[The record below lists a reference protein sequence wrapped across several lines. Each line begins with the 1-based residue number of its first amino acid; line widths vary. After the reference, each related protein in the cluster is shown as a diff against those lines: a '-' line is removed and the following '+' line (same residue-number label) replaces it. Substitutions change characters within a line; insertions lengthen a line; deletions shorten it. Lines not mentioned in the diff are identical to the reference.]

1 MKNAIKPSQ
10 DDSKEGISE
19 VVKTAEKGISPIKAF
34 WTKFTNDWCFNLS
47 AMLAYNLLLAMF
59 PIIVAIVSILGLFL
73 SGLNPN
79 AENQLIQQ
87 IANVFPS
94 SISSQ
99 EALKPALNQLA
110 HDSGILGY
118 IAIILAV
125 FGGSRLFISLE
136 ACFGI
141 IYHVRQRPIIKQNL
155 MAIGMLLVFVL
166 LVPIMIV
173 AASGPAFVLSIL
185 HNTPLAQV
193 PGVNIIFSLGGIIGT
208 LISSWILFQVIYMV
222 VPNQHIS
229 FRNAVLGAIIAA
241 VGLSIYL
248 PLFPLYAANF
258 LKGFAGPTGLFV
270 ILLVFLYYFALIIL
284 IGAEVNAFFAEKIQA
299 TPVDLVSMVHIVTS
313 HLPKNQED
321 KEKQAP
327 PSHKDAPTGDVAE
340 KTGIEN
346 APGNG
351 KHDTAGITTAAAA
364 EPSSAK
370 TTSGQPSTT
379 SPAQSKNKHN
389 KHDKEKEHTTPTS
402 SKTAVVAEAVA
413 GTGLAFLVE
422 WLRLRRKR

>member
-1 MKNAIKPSQ
+1 MKNATKPSQ

-19 VVKTAEKGISPIKAF
+19 VVKTAEKRISPIRAF

-73 SGLNPN
+73 SGLNPD
-79 AENQLIQQ
+79 AQNQLIQQ

-155 MAIGMLLVFVL
+155 MAIGMLLIFIL

-284 IGAEVNAFFAEKIQA
+284 IGAEVNA
-299 TPVDLVSMVHIVTS
+299 
-313 HLPKNQED
+313 
-321 KEKQAP
+321 
-327 PSHKDAPTGDVAE
+327 
-340 KTGIEN
+340 
-346 APGNG
+346 
-351 KHDTAGITTAAAA
+351 
-364 EPSSAK
+364 
-370 TTSGQPSTT
+370 
-379 SPAQSKNKHN
+379 
-389 KHDKEKEHTTPTS
+389 
-402 SKTAVVAEAVA
+402 
-413 GTGLAFLVE
+413 
-422 WLRLRRKR
+422 

>member
-1 MKNAIKPSQ
+1 
-10 DDSKEGISE
+10 
-19 VVKTAEKGISPIKAF
+19 
-34 WTKFTNDWCFNLS
+34 
-47 AMLAYNLLLAMF
+47 
-59 PIIVAIVSILGLFL
+59 
-73 SGLNPN
+73 
-79 AENQLIQQ
+79 
-87 IANVFPS
+87 
-94 SISSQ
+94 
-99 EALKPALNQLA
+99 
-110 HDSGILGY
+110 
-118 IAIILAV
+118 
-125 FGGSRLFISLE
+125 
-136 ACFGI
+136 
-141 IYHVRQRPIIKQNL
+141 
-155 MAIGMLLVFVL
+155 
-166 LVPIMIV
+166 
-173 AASGPAFVLSIL
+173 
-185 HNTPLAQV
+185 
-193 PGVNIIFSLGGIIGT
+193 
-208 LISSWILFQVIYMV
+208 LFQVIYMV

-248 PLFPLYAANF
+248 PLFPLYAAYF

-270 ILLVFLYYFALIIL
+270 ILLVFLYYFALIML

-299 TPVDLVSMVHIVTS
+299 TPGDLVSMVHIVTS

-346 APGNG
+346 VTGNG
-351 KHDTAGITTAAAA
+351 KHETAGMTTTAAA

-402 SKTAVVAEAVA
+402 SKTAVIAEAVA

-422 WLRLRRKR
+422 LLRLRRKR